1 MKRGNPLFAG
11 SQVYLRPLEKTDL
24 NEQYLAWLN
33 DPEVTRYL
41 GTGVFPTTRQDLEQF
56 FESVTGSRSQV
67 ILAIVDK
74 KSDRHI
80 GNVML
85 GPNDWV
91 NRRAVFGILIGEKKF
106 WGRVIGQEVPH
117 LAVEYAFLRL
127 NLNRVGLGVFAE
139 HTAGVRCY
147 EKIGFRKEGLMR
159 QDLFR
164 NGEYHDRLW
173 VGLLR
178 SEYLASQKGRR
189 K

>member
-1 MKRGNPLFAG
+1 MKRGNPFFAG

-41 GTGVFPTTRQDLEQF
+41 ETGVFPATRQDLERF

-80 GNVML
+80 GNVKL
-85 GPNDWV
+85 GPIDWV
-91 NRRAVFGILIGEKKF
+91 HRRAVFGILIGEKKF
-106 WGRVIGQEVPH
+106 WGRGIGQEVTH

-127 NLNRVGLGVFAE
+127 NLNRVSLGVFAE
-139 HTAGVRCY
+139 HKAGVRCY
-147 EKIGFRKEGLMR
+147 EKIGFRKEGLCR

-164 NGEYHDRLW
+164 NGEYHDRLLM
-173 VGLLR
+173 GLLR
-178 SEYLASQKGRR
+178 AEYLASQKGRR